1 MTGAP
6 KHNYTQERSTIIIPS
21 EGVKKKRMKKKYL
34 TTKQSE
40 QPRELMSGGK
50 HIYLAQFATM
60 PSKMMIIKILISLGA
75 KF

>member
-21 EGVKKKRMKKKYL
+21 EGVWKKRMKKKYL

>member
-21 EGVKKKRMKKKYL
+21 EGVEKKKEWKKTNL

-60 PSKMMIIKILISLGA
+60 PSKMMIIKI
-75 KF
+75 

>member
-21 EGVKKKRMKKKYL
+21 EGVEKKRMKKKYL

-50 HIYLAQFATM
+50 HIYLAQFPTM
-60 PSKMMIIKILISLGA
+60 PSKMMIIKI
-75 KF
+75 